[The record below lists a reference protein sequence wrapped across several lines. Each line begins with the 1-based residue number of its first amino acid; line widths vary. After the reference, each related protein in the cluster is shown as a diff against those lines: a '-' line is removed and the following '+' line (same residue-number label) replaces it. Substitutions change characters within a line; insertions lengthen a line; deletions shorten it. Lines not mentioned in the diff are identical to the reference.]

1 MTLEIRTDMYTL
13 PCVKQRASG
22 PLPDSTERSVQ
33 WNGNGG
39 GGRHGR
45 GSTQVQEG
53 GDDTTS

>member
-33 WNGNGG
+33 WNGNRGG
-39 GGRHGR
+39 GGAAWEREHTGPRGR
-45 GSTQVQEG
+45 E
-53 GDDTTS
+53 